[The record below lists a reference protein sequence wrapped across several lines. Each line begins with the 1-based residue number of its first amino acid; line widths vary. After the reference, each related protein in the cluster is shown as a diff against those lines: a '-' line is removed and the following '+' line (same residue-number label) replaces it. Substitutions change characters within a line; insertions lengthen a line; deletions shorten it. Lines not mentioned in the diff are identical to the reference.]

1 MCVFFLLSIHTKY
14 SSEPFLLCESVMA
27 VRKRRIT
34 SWDRI
39 PDQTRVPV
47 PYFQAITSLQFYVD
61 TLNYFQRWNPK
72 YSFQLEKRKEN
83 TLRSLI
89 LAFPKYLATQLNQPE
104 IQALAIITTKGSL
117 SAILNLTRPCCS
129 RTLIIRS
136 LFCVKNSAAQPS
148 STDGIHHWNPVRVF
162 VHVSTFSGAES
173 SGLFLLCCAFSW
185 FNLRQTPEMA
195 PWLQSLVTSE
205 PIKQTEEVQFPSN

>member
-1 MCVFFLLSIHTKY
+1 MNRLKAVLIIYIKKGLHYSTNEQMFLINGKITFNVKSTVFRWMCVFFLLSIHTKY
-14 SSEPFLLCESVMA
+14 SSEPFLLCESVMV

-89 LAFPKYLATQLNQPE
+89 LAFPN
-104 IQALAIITTKGSL
+104 
-117 SAILNLTRPCCS
+117 
-129 RTLIIRS
+129 
-136 LFCVKNSAAQPS
+136 
-148 STDGIHHWNPVRVF
+148 
-162 VHVSTFSGAES
+162 
-173 SGLFLLCCAFSW
+173 
-185 FNLRQTPEMA
+185 
-195 PWLQSLVTSE
+195 TS
-205 PIKQTEEVQFPSN
+205 QYS